1 MRHRSSSA
9 MLRLYGRGATGRRL
23 ATRLVNRLEGG
34 EIYSDTLRDIF
45 RKYHGVDV
53 GAYTHGGCFVP
64 HAFGPNTVIGR
75 YSSIAR
81 SAFAATLDHPTQF
94 KGMHGF
100 FFNSNLGF
108 TDLAREYSP
117 LEIGSDV
124 WLGHNSVISSN
135 VSRIGHGAV
144 IGAGAVVFKDVPPYA
159 VVVGNPGRVVRHRFD
174 PETVAKLLQERWWDQ
189 DIDEL
194 RACASVYTEPFMA
207 VNARTRPHF
216 DDELPQA
223 LT

>member
-1 MRHRSSSA
+1 MKHWSSNA
-9 MLRLYGRGATGRRL
+9 ILRLYGRGSVGRHL
-23 ATRLVNRLEGG
+23 ARRFVNRFEGG
-34 EIYSDTLRDIF
+34 EIHSSTLRDIF
-45 RKYHGVDV
+45 RHYHGVDV

-81 SAFAATLDHPTQF
+81 SAFAATLDHPTDF

-100 FFNSNLGF
+100 FFNPNLGY
-108 TDLAREYSP
+108 TDHVREYSP

-124 WLGHNSVISSN
+124 WLGHNSVVSSN
-135 VSRIGHGAV
+135 VSTIGHGAV

-174 PETVAKLLQERWWDQ
+174 ADTIADLLEERWWER

-194 RACASVYTEPFMA
+194 RPFVGVHTRRYSGRPSVLRADGTF
-207 VNARTRPHF
+207 
-216 DDELPQA
+216 
-223 LT
+223 